1 MSSGHGFDFFGFEWW
16 YSFNKK
22 TFRSFTLERKKKVR
36 IFFFKKKKKKRKS
49 KGRFFSVFRN
59 RRTWTFE
66 WPWKDESLLP
76 LETRILATGRDL
88 FSWIVRPPSWIR
100 FRGPQLLFRTVPICF
115 RVDVMSVYYVR
126 FRMFTRKDFDWKKAK
141 VNHLIVKWKVKINFY
156 LVVPG

>member
-1 MSSGHGFDFFGFEWW
+1 MSSGHGFAFFGFEWW

-22 TFRSFTLERKKKVR
+22 TFRSLIFRKKKSDL
-36 IFFFKKKKKKRKS
+36 IFFFRKNKKKGSR
-49 KGRFFSVFRN
+49 RVAFFLFFFTH
-59 RRTWTFE
+59 RRTNFE
-66 WPWKDESLLP
+66 CWKDKSHSP

-115 RVDVMSVYYVR
+115 RVGVMSVYYVR
-126 FRMFTRKDFDWKKAK
+126 FCMFTRKDFDWKKAK